1 MTMDEINKMIANYE
15 SKWGKL
21 GHTNIMNPE
30 KNTIHH
36 SGINKDISQG
46 GNKTMSRMDNE
57 LYKFRQKV
65 AAGKEANKLA
75 HKSPKLPITKLSSL
89 TFHS

>member
-30 KNTIHH
+30 LNH
-36 SGINKDISQG
+36 SGIDGNTKKG
-46 GNKTMSRMDNE
+46 ENKTN
-57 LYKFRQKV
+57 
-65 AAGKEANKLA
+65 
-75 HKSPKLPITKLSSL
+75 
-89 TFHS
+89 